1 MSKVSD
7 AFKNGKAFIAFVT
20 GGDPDLETTQKLIIE
35 MEKNGADIIEV
46 GIPFSDPIAE
56 GPVIQKADLRAL
68 QGRCT
73 TDKLFDAIKEIKD
86 QVNIPLVFMTY
97 VNVIYRYG
105 TEKFMKRCVE
115 CGIAGVIV
123 PDCPYEERDELAPYC
138 KEAGVDLIPL
148 IAPTSEDR
156 ITKIAKTA
164 QGFVYVV
171 SSLGVTGIRQNI
183 TTDLGAMTKLV
194 KEVTDVPCAIGF
206 GIAKPEQAKNVC
218 QYADGAIVGSAIV
231 KIVAKYGKDS
241 VPYVGEYVKE
251 MKSAII

>member
-68 QGRCT
+68 QGGCT

-115 CGIAGVIV
+115 CGIAGVIA

-164 QGFVYVV
+164 EGFVYVV

-194 KEVTDVPCAIGF
+194 KEATNVPCAIGF